1 MNIDRLAQY
10 YHNPVEMANHPLSEL
25 EELVQEYPFF
35 TAGQLLLLKQY
46 LIHNSS
52 RYKKQHRKMLALAP
66 DPVKVFLFTEGEAWI
81 MPDSQEEHVS
91 GEHVSG
97 EHVSE
102 EHVSGEHVSGEH
114 VSGEHV
120 SGEHVS
126 GEHFSEVDLADGQLA
141 AEELQAELVSD
152 GAPAEDFISNKPP
165 LELTPDQ
172 KEISASDFL
181 NGFHDIQDW
190 FRYYSTASQSANSR
204 KDSEQTD
211 SEYER
216 ELQLTASADLL
227 NAPSGPLMVFGLD
240 ALRVKLSDE
249 QGEPLSADS
258 MHTIRILA
266 QASIDDG
273 RLPASVTLAEVFAG
287 QQEWDHAIAIYEQLI
302 LMNPEKMM
310 IFASRIAQLKQ
321 AKG

>member
-81 MPDSQEEHVS
+81 MPDSQE
-91 GEHVSG
+91 
-97 EHVSE
+97 
-102 EHVSGEHVSGEH
+102 
-114 VSGEHV
+114 EHV